1 MGNSKLLNRAGP
13 GRAGGAIRK
22 KRSELIA
29 HVLSFGLTNVASL
42 SAGLSATSPS
52 LNRHYVAAA
61 LTV

>member
-1 MGNSKLLNRAGP
+1 MGNSKLLNREGP

-22 KRSELIA
+22 KRSELIV

-42 SAGLSATSPS
+42 SARLSATSPS